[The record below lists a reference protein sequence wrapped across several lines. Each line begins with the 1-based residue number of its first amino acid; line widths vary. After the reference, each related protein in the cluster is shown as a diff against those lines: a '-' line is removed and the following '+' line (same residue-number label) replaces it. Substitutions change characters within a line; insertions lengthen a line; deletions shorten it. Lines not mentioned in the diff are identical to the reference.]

1 MGHGIL
7 MTLVHLAFLLAILGG
22 SAFLFA
28 RLRNPFWAKQP
39 VHHHWDMHLWLSSGR
54 IICDGPALSNS
65 YVYPLSVSTERSTV
79 LGPEAK
85 DAVSAFISQNY
96 LRAENA
102 KYVPTTEDVFDYL
115 QSEASLIS
123 TWKDGNIKGVITSRP
138 LQASL
143 PVVGKLDVGYVDN
156 LTVHKDS
163 RKKGIAP
170 RLIQTYLYQARE
182 FNPDTKVYLFK
193 REGPT
198 NPTVPLVKY
207 DAEFYKSSA
216 LKPILV
222 KGAEIASENDMATVL
237 ERVRSDVERHSV
249 AVVMS
254 DPDILRLVKAKKI
267 YILKTSSIDGSI
279 KNVMF
284 VRKSPTYDS
293 AGVLTL
299 EIIYLVGESCS
310 RAQFITL
317 VSGLVLIE
325 PVFNLSIERIGSLA
339 LPQYVMGVDPYAK
352 CPMAYFFY
360 NYACP
365 TQKARQVGVLV

>member
-1 MGHGIL
+1 
-7 MTLVHLAFLLAILGG
+7 MTLVHLVFVLIVLGG

-39 VHHHWDMHLWLSSGR
+39 VYHPWDMHLWLNPGR
-54 IICDGPALSNS
+54 VICEGAALSNS
-65 YVYPLSVSTERSTV
+65 YVYPLRISTERSTV
-79 LGPEAK
+79 LGADAR
-85 DAVSAFISQNY
+85 DAVSAFISRNY
-96 LRAENA
+96 LRTESANYA
-102 KYVPTTEDVFDYL
+102 PTTEDVFDYL
-115 QSEASLIS
+115 QSESSLIS

-138 LQASL
+138 LHANL

-207 DAEFYKSSA
+207 EAEFYKSTA
-216 LKPILV
+216 LKPILI
-222 KGAEIASENDMATVL
+222 KGAEIASENDMAAVL
-237 ERVRSDVERHSV
+237 ERVHSDVESHSV

-254 DPDILRLVKAKKI
+254 DPDILRLVKAKRI
-267 YILKTSSIDGSI
+267 YILKTSFIDGSI

-284 VRKSPTYDS
+284 VRKTPTYDS

-310 RAQFITL
+310 RSQFIAL
-317 VSGLVLIE
+317 VSGLFLIE

-339 LPQYVMGVDPYAK
+339 LPQYAVDLEPEAT

>member
-1 MGHGIL
+1 
-7 MTLVHLAFLLAILGG
+7 MTLVHLAFLLVVLGG
-22 SAFLFA
+22 GAFLFA

-39 VHHHWDMHLWLSSGR
+39 VYHPWDMHLWLNPGCV
-54 IICDGPALSNS
+54 ICDGPALSNS
-65 YVYPLSVSTERSTV
+65 YVYPLRISTERSTG
-79 LGPEAK
+79 LGAEAM

-102 KYVPTTEDVFDYL
+102 NYVPTTEDVFDYL

-123 TWKDGNIKGVITSRP
+123 TWGRRRGDMKGVITSRP
-138 LQASL
+138 LRANL

-156 LTVHKDS
+156 LTVHKDW

-207 DAEFYKSSA
+207 EAEFYRSSA
-216 LKPILV
+216 LKAIQV

-237 ERVRSDVERHSV
+237 ERVNSDVEAHSV

-254 DPDILRLVKAKKI
+254 DPDILRLVKSKKV
-267 YILKTSSIDGSI
+267 YILKTSFIDGRI

-284 VRKSPTYDS
+284 VRKTPTYDS

-310 RAQFITL
+310 QAQFIAL
-317 VSGLVLIE
+317 VSGLFLIE

-339 LPQYVMGVDPYAK
+339 LPQYVLGVEPYAT